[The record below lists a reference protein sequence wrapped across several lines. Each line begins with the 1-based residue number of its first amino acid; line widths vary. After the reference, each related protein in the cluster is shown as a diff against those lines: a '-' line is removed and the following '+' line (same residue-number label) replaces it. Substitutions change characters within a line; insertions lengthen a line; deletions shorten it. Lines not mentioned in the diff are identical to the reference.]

1 MVASA
6 LLRNS
11 VSIEEWLAATTFV
24 KYCTL
29 KKLFPAINYKEKM
42 FFRNNYST
50 LDHSLFLWVF
60 TYYFTKIFVHLS
72 VIAAVCYFSIYKLI
86 VRDPANV
93 YFFKVNSR
101 TLEKGVNFFEL
112 LFGCPPWLTLGQLL
126 AQCESLHFDYFDLK
140 VTRNLVTR

>member
-1 MVASA
+1 MVARA

-50 LDHSLFLWVF
+50 LDHSLFL
-60 TYYFTKIFVHLS
+60 Y
-72 VIAAVCYFSIYKLI
+72 
-86 VRDPANV
+86 
-93 YFFKVNSR
+93 
-101 TLEKGVNFFEL
+101 
-112 LFGCPPWLTLGQLL
+112 
-126 AQCESLHFDYFDLK
+126 ESLLIISLRLLYICK
-140 VTRNLVTR
+140 